1 MRGITAFFLGLFLF
15 GQAADAEVFDM
26 RACSRRRGFKPYTV
40 KQAYVPPTRPRA
52 VVEPVRH
59 AMSDSQSNSVN
70 QSESERKIRQTGV
83 KVFQEKDE
91 AKVLNFKVENPEF
104 DKLSDY
110 KKQDLMQ
117 RISFQGNTGVGEK

>member
-26 RACSRRRGFKPYTV
+26 RAYSRRRGFKPYTV
-40 KQAYVPPTRPRA
+40 KQAYVPPARPRA
-52 VVEPVRH
+52 VVEPVHR
-59 AMSDSQSNSVN
+59 AATDNRNNSVS
-70 QSESERKIRQTGV
+70 QPEQERKIQQTGV

-110 KKQDLMQ
+110 EKQDLMQ
-117 RISFQGNTGVGEK
+117 RISFQGNTDVGEK